1 MTFQY
6 SLALWGWC
14 GGLGMY
20 LRALIGLEMENN
32 DRPSCG
38 KKET

>member
-1 MTFQY
+1 MTFQC
-6 SLALWGWC
+6 SLALLGE

-20 LRALIGLEMENN
+20 LRALIGLGMENN
-32 DRPSCG
+32 DHPSCG